1 MTTLAELNR
10 LLSGQLTYGGGLIG
24 RADFAIGAVVTDSR
38 RIEPGDVFWALK
50 GSHQDGGNFVADA
63 FRRGAAGVVS
73 AKAVNP
79 PPYHWS
85 LQVDDAYTALVDFA
99 AWRRRQF
106 TGTMIAVT
114 GSVGKT
120 TTRQMIHTVLRTRL
134 AGSVSPRNYNNH
146 VGVPLSMLAIEPNH
160 DYAVLEL
167 AASHRGEI
175 ATLAQLCLP
184 KVAVITQIGDAH
196 LGGFGS
202 RQGIAESKAELLDAL
217 PTDGRAVL
225 GDDPFL
231 RNLADD
237 CKAAITWVGI
247 ADGCDVQARD
257 INSQNGRL
265 NFRVVTSSN
274 SQHALG
280 TPFSIPVWGRHHV
293 TAALSAIAVGRM
305 MGFDLHEMSDAL
317 EHFKPLPQ
325 RCEVLHLRGATV
337 INDTYSANPTAM
349 RAALELLGDFDS
361 PGRKIVVSGDM
372 LELGDQAA
380 ALHWEMGKQVG
391 EVADADMVIACGEF
405 ARQVVGGA
413 KAAGMFPT
421 RAIACETVEEALP
434 YLGQAILPG
443 DVVLVKGSR
452 LMAMER
458 VVEAL
463 QTYPLRRSA

>member
-10 LLSGQLTYGGGLIG
+10 ILSGQLTYGGGMIG
-24 RADFAIGAVVTDSR
+24 RVDFAIGSVVTDSR
-38 RIEPGDVFWALK
+38 RIEPGDIFWALR
-50 GSHQDGGNFVADA
+50 GSHHDGAKFVGYA
-63 FRRGAAGVVS
+63 FRRGAAGVVA
-73 AKAVNP
+73 AKPVHP

-85 LQVDDAYTALVDFA
+85 LQVDDSYKALIDFA
-99 AWRRRQF
+99 AWKRRQF

-134 AGSVSPRNYNNH
+134 TGSVSPRNYNNH
-146 VGVPLSMLAIEPNH
+146 IGVPLSMLSIQPNH

-167 AASHRGEI
+167 GASHRGEI
-175 ATLAQLCLP
+175 ASLAQLCLP
-184 KVAVITQIGDAH
+184 KVGVITQIGDAH

-217 PTDGRAVL
+217 PPDGRAVL
-225 GDDPFL
+225 GDDPWL
-231 RNLADD
+231 RNLTED
-237 CKAAITWVGI
+237 CKAAINWVGLS
-247 ADGCDVQARD
+247 DGCDVHARD
-257 INSQNGRL
+257 IKSEAGNL
-265 NFRVVTSSN
+265 TFRVVTSAN
-274 SQHALG
+274 STHAMG
-280 TPFSIPVWGRHHV
+280 TPFRIPVWGRHHI
-293 TAALSAIAVGRM
+293 TAALAAIAVGRM
-305 MGFDLHEMSDAL
+305 MGFDLHEMADAL
-317 EHFKPLPQ
+317 EHYKPLPQ

-337 INDTYSANPTAM
+337 INDAYSANPTAM
-349 RAALELLGDFDS
+349 RAALELLGDFDG
-361 PGRKIVVSGDM
+361 PGRKIVVCGDM
-372 LELGDQAA
+372 LELGDEAPQ
-380 ALHWEMGKQVG
+380 LHWEMGKQIV
-391 EVADADMVIACGEF
+391 ETADADMVIACGDY

-421 RAIACETVEEALP
+421 RAIPCSNVEEALP

-463 QTYPLRRSA
+463 QLYPLRKSA